1 MNDKTATAAPNI
13 AALNVPAPNIFDFN
27 ALAARCL
34 NNLNLVDRVLTKFT
48 SQVDL
53 DLADLEQAITAGNAP
68 EVAKLAHRIKG
79 MTASIEARAMCNSAA
94 RCERTALAA
103 ATDELP
109 AILAALRS
117 DRLELFAAIQQM
129 QQKRQAALNN

>member
-1 MNDKTATAAPNI
+1 MNTNATTVEPNVFDVE
-13 AALNVPAPNIFDFN
+13 ALT
-27 ALAARCL
+27 ARCL

-48 SQVDL
+48 GQVDA
-53 DLADLEQAITAGNAP
+53 DLADLEQAIAVGNAP

-109 AILAALRS
+109 AILNALRN
-117 DRLELFAAIQQM
+117 DRTELFAAINQL

>member
-1 MNDKTATAAPNI
+1 MNDNADTTEPDM
-13 AALNVPAPNIFDFN
+13 VAPNIFDVN
-27 ALAARCL
+27 ALTARCL

-48 SQVDL
+48 GQVDA
-53 DLADLEQAITAGNAP
+53 DLADLEQAIAAGNAP

-79 MTASIEARAMCNSAA
+79 MTASIEARAMCNSAG

-109 AILAALRS
+109 EILAALRS
-117 DRLELFAAIQQM
+117 DRTELFAAIQQM